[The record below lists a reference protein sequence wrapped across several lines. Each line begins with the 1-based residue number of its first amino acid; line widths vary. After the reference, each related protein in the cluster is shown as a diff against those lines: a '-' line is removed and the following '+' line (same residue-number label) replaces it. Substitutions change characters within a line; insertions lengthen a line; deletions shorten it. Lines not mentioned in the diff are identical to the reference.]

1 MKTRIIITALSIIYL
16 GLSFLFINTKT
27 EGHEGHD
34 DAPPSNNGAPL
45 GDPFFISKQTQFI
58 LGIETIVAEE
68 RQLNFTI
75 NATGKIIPTAK
86 GKAEI
91 FSPLPGKISQTL
103 IPAVGTNVNNGTT
116 LLRIEQTLDIQS
128 KLSVANEKF
137 KAEAEYEQAVKDY
150 ERLKD
155 LEGVAAQK
163 DVLSAEIRLSASEK
177 TLNYYE
183 SVLDGKGSLNNY
195 FPITSPI
202 SGVIVESHVS
212 IGEQIEINKKLF
224 TIVNIN
230 TLWVE
235 AEIYEIDI
243 AKLQN
248 ISNATITAQTYP
260 DDYFDARLV
269 NIGNIV
275 DDVTRTVKVIFEVKN
290 KNKLLKVGMFANINI
305 NINTNNESEVLTVPK
320 ETVVDIGGKN
330 VVFIHTK
337 AQTFKG
343 VEVLLGRTDGKYV
356 EILSGT
362 KAGSRIVTTGN
373 YQLRASVK

>member
-1 MKTRIIITALSIIYL
+1 MKNKIIIILTFIYL
-16 GLSFLFINTKT
+16 ACSLIFTNTET

-45 GDPFFISKQTQFI
+45 GDPFLISKQTQFI
-58 LGIETIVAEE
+58 LGIATAVAEE

-75 NATGKIIPTAK
+75 NSTGKIVPTAK

-91 FSPLPGKISQTL
+91 FSPLPGKITQSS
-103 IPAVGTNVNNGTT
+103 IPVVGMNVSTGTT
-116 LLRIEQTLDIQS
+116 LLRLEQTLDVQS

-137 KAEAEYEQAVKDY
+137 KAEAEFEQATKDY

-155 LEGVAAQK
+155 LEGVTAQK
-163 DVLSAEIRLSASEK
+163 DLLSAEIRLNASEK
-177 TLNYYE
+177 TLTYYE
-183 SVLDGKGSLNNY
+183 SVLDGKGTLNNY

-202 SGVIVESHVS
+202 SGVIVESNVS
-212 IGEQIEINKKLF
+212 IGEQLETNKKLF

-235 AEIYEIDI
+235 AEIYETDI
-243 AKLQN
+243 ARLQN
-248 ISNATITAQTYP
+248 ISNATLTAQTYP
-260 DDYFDARLV
+260 DEYFDAKLV
-269 NIGNIV
+269 NIGNVV

-305 NINTNNESEVLTVPK
+305 NIKANNESEVLAVPK
-320 ETVVDIGGKN
+320 ECVVDIGGKN

-356 EILSGT
+356 EILSGI
-362 KAGSRIVTTGN
+362 KAGARIVTVGN

>member
-1 MKTRIIITALSIIYL
+1 MKTRIIATVLAIIYL
-16 GLSFLFINTKT
+16 VSSIIFNNTT
-27 EGHEGHD
+27 TQGHEGHD
-34 DAPPSNNGAPL
+34 DAPPSYNGAPL

-58 LGIETIVAEE
+58 LGIVTEIAQE

-75 NATGKIIPTAK
+75 NSTGKIIPTAQ

-91 FSPLPGKISQTL
+91 FSPLPGKITQRS
-103 IPAVGTNVNNGTT
+103 IPVVGMNVNNGTT
-116 LLRIEQTLDIQS
+116 LLRLEQTLDVQS

-150 ERLKD
+150 ERLKE
-155 LEGVAAQK
+155 LEGVAAEK
-163 DVLSAEIRLSASEK
+163 DILSAEIRLNASEK

-195 FPITSPI
+195 FSITSPI
-202 SGVIVESHVS
+202 SGVVVESNVS
-212 IGEQIEINKKLF
+212 IGEQVEINKKLF

-230 TLWVE
+230 TFWVE
-235 AEIYEIDI
+235 AEIFETDI

-248 ISNATITAQTYP
+248 VTNATVTAKTYP
-260 DDYFDARLV
+260 DEIFEAKLI
-269 NIGNIV
+269 NIGNV
-275 DDVTRTVKVIFEVKN
+275 VGDVTRTVKVIFEVKN

-305 NINTNNESEVLTVPK
+305 NINANMVSEVLTVPK
-320 ETVVDIGGKN
+320 ESIVDIGGKN

-337 AQTFKG
+337 AQAFKG
-343 VEVLLGRTDGKYV
+343 VEVLLGRTDGQHV
-356 EILSGT
+356 EILNGLT
-362 KAGSRIVTTGN
+362 PGSRVVTTGN

>member
-1 MKTRIIITALSIIYL
+1 MKNKIIIILTLIYL
-16 GLSFLFINTKT
+16 TGSIVFLNTET
-27 EGHEGHD
+27 QGHEGHD

-58 LGIETIVAEE
+58 LGITTVVAEE

-75 NATGKIIPTAK
+75 NSTGKIMPTAK

-91 FSPLPGKISQTL
+91 FSPLPGKITQSS
-103 IPAVGTNVNNGTT
+103 IPVVGTNVSVGTT
-116 LLRIEQTLDIQS
+116 LLRLEQTLDVQS

-137 KAEAEYEQAVKDY
+137 KAEAEFEQATKDY
-150 ERLKD
+150 ERLKE
-155 LEGVAAQK
+155 LEGVTAQK
-163 DVLSAEIRLSASEK
+163 DLLSAEIRLSASKK
-177 TLNYYE
+177 TLNYYD
-183 SVLDGKGSLNNY
+183 SVLDEKGSLNNY

-202 SGVIVESHVS
+202 SGVVVESNVS
-212 IGEQIEINKKLF
+212 LGEQLETTKKLF

-235 AEIYEIDI
+235 AEVYETDI
-243 AKLQN
+243 AKLQS

-260 DDYFDARLV
+260 DEYFDAKLV
-269 NIGNIV
+269 NVGNIV

-290 KNKLLKVGMFANINI
+290 KNKLLKVGMFANVNI
-305 NINTNNESEVLTVPK
+305 NIHTNNESEVLTVPK
-320 ETVVDIGGKN
+320 ECIVDIGGKS

-343 VEVLLGRTDGKYV
+343 VEVLQGRTDGKYV
-356 EILSGT
+356 EILSGI
-362 KAGSRIVTTGN
+362 KAGARIVTTGN